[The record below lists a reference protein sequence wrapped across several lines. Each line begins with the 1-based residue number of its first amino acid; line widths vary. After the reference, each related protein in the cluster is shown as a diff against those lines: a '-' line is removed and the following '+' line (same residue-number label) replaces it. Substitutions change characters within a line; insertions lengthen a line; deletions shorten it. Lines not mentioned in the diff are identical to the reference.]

1 MSQQT
6 FEQFSQQLS
15 RVDEAVGKIRAKIV
29 QLNEVGKRVAE
40 SVGETEINDLQGRL
54 DRLVIETNALGAEA
68 SNSLKELQA
77 EIMKMPPDADQA
89 MRKNLHASQTKKFL
103 DVLKDYQMAQRNNR
117 DNCRNRFARQYR
129 IVNPN
134 ATDEDINQKLQEGG
148 GALFTEQSLDSS
160 NLRTKQA
167 LAQAE
172 KRARD
177 VERINKN
184 ILQINQLFQDM
195 ERLVKQQGET
205 IDRIYVNTYT
215 TQVQV
220 EKGTGELVESV
231 KIAQDTLKKRRL
243 IFGILASIVII
254 VIIALIIYFT
264 SLSKKN

>member
-1 MSQQT
+1 M
-6 FEQFSQQLS
+6 
-15 RVDEAVGKIRAKIV
+15 
-29 QLNEVGKRVAE
+29 
-40 SVGETEINDLQGRL
+40 
-54 DRLVIETNALGAEA
+54 
-68 SNSLKELQA
+68 
-77 EIMKMPPDADQA
+77 
-89 MRKNLHASQTKKFL
+89 
-103 DVLKDYQMAQRNNR
+103 
-117 DNCRNRFARQYR
+117 
-129 IVNPN
+129 
-134 ATDEDINQKLQEGG
+134 
-148 GALFTEQSLDSS
+148 FTEQSLDSS

-231 KIAQDTLKKRRL
+231 KIAQDTLKVSP
-243 IFGILASIVII
+243 ID
-254 VIIALIIYFT
+254 
-264 SLSKKN
+264 